1 MGTFTMKLPKLF
13 RGPLWDAAS
22 VDLLYFTGRAGGRSV
37 IVLSNG
43 MGALCEI

>member
-22 VDLLYFTGRAGGRSV
+22 VDLLYFTGRGAGEICDSTV
-37 IVLSNG
+37 QWNG
-43 MGALCEI
+43 ILV